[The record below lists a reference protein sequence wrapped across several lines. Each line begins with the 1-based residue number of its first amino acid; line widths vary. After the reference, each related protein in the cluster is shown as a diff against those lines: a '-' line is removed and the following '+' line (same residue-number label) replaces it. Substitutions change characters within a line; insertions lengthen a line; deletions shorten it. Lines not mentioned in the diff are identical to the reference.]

1 MSHSDSQ
8 ATHTMADD
16 AAKQR
21 EEAATKAAA
30 TAKRKKLF
38 SIFGGVVAIV
48 GIGYGAYWYLVGSRY
63 VETDNAYTATEIS
76 VVTPAINGIVADVKV
91 VDTQAVKKGDVLV
104 AIDDA
109 DARLA
114 LAQAEADLDR
124 TERRVKGFFA
134 NDAGLAAQVL
144 AREAEQKRAAAQLLS
159 AQADVKRAEI
169 DLQRRE
175 ALSKSGSVSGEEL
188 SNARTAMLNAQANLK
203 AAEAGEVQSRA
214 NTKATIGAQKASTV
228 LTADTTVD
236 NNPEVVLARAKR
248 DQAKLDLERTVL
260 RAPVDGVV
268 ARRQVQVGQRVQT
281 GANLLSVVPL
291 QQMHVDA
298 NFKEGQL
305 TKVKIGQPVT
315 MTADIYGNSVEYH
328 GVVTGLSGGTGSAF
342 AVIPAQN
349 ATGNWIKVVQRL
361 PVRVSIDPKELAQ
374 RPLSVGLSMMVE
386 IDTRGQIQ
394 AGDAQQPQQKTAQN
408 GDAKA
413 AAL

>member
-1 MSHSDSQ
+1 MSHSDPQ

-16 AAKQR
+16 AKQR
-21 EEAATKAAA
+21 NEAAAAA
-30 TAKRKKLF
+30 AAAQKRKKLF

-48 GIGYGAYWYLVGSRY
+48 GIGYGAYWYLIGSRY
-63 VETDNAYTATEIS
+63 VETDNAYTATE
-76 VVTPAINGIVADVKV
+76 VATVTPAVNGIVADVKV
-91 VDTQAVKKGDVLV
+91 VDTQSVKKGDVLV
-104 AIDDA
+104 RIDDA

-114 LAQAEADLDR
+114 VMQAAADLDR
-124 TERRVKGFFA
+124 TERKVKGFFA

-144 AREAEQKRAAAQLLS
+144 AREAEQKRAGAQLLS
-159 AQADVKRAEI
+159 AQADLKRAEI

-175 ALSKSGSVSGEEL
+175 ALAKSGSVSGEEL
-188 SNARTAMLNAQANLK
+188 SNARTALLNAQASLK
-203 AAEAGEVQSRA
+203 AAEANEVQSRA
-214 NTKATIGAQKASTV
+214 NIKATLGAQKASTV

-236 NNPEVVLARAKR
+236 DNPEVLLARAKLE
-248 DQAKLDLERTVL
+248 QAKLDLERTVL
-260 RAPVDGVV
+260 RAPVDGVI

-281 GANLLSVVPL
+281 GASLLSVVPM
-291 QQMHVDA
+291 QEMHVDA

-315 MTADIYGNSVEYH
+315 MKADLYGGSVEYH
-328 GVVTGLSGGTGSAF
+328 GVVSGLSGGTGSAF

-361 PVRVSIDPKELAQ
+361 PVRITLDPKELAQ
-374 RPLSVGLSMMVE
+374 RPLSVGLSMVVE

-394 AGDAQQPQQKTAQN
+394 AGDTPQQKTAQN
-408 GDAKA
+408 RDAKA

>member
-16 AAKQR
+16 AANQAAKQR
-21 EEAATKAAA
+21 EEAAAKAAM
-30 TAKRKKLF
+30 AKRKKLF
-38 SIFGGVVAIV
+38 SIFGGVLAIA
-48 GIGYGAYWYLVGSRY
+48 GIGYGTWWYLIGSRY

-76 VVTPAINGIVADVKV
+76 VVTPAINGIVAAVKV

-109 DARLA
+109 DAKLA

-159 AQADVKRAEI
+159 AQADLKRAEI

-175 ALSKSGSVSGEEL
+175 ALAKSGSVSGEEL
-188 SNARTAMLNAQANLK
+188 SNARTAMLTAQASLK
-203 AAEAGEVQSRA
+203 AAEANEVQSRA
-214 NTKATIGAQKASTV
+214 NTKATLGAQKASTV

-236 NNPEVVLARAKR
+236 NNPEVLLARAKR
-248 DQAKLDLERTVL
+248 DQARLDLERTVL
-260 RAPVDGVV
+260 RAPVDGVI

-305 TKVKIGQPVT
+305 TQVRIGQPVT
-315 MTADIYGNSVEYH
+315 MKADLYGGSVEYH
-328 GVVTGLSGGTGSAF
+328 GVVTGMAGGTGSAF

-361 PVRVSIDPKELAQ
+361 PVRISIDPKELAQ
-374 RPLSVGLSMMVE
+374 RPLSVGLSMVVE
-386 IDTRGQIQ
+386 VDTRGQIR
-394 AGDAQQPQQKTAQN
+394 AGDAQAKTAQN
-408 GDAKA
+408 ADGKP

>member
-1 MSHSDSQ
+1 MSQNESPISNN
-8 ATHTMADD
+8 AAAD
-16 AAKQR
+16 AATD
-21 EEAATKAAA
+21 AANGQ
-30 TAKRKKLF
+30 KRKKLF
-38 SIFGGVVAIV
+38 TILGGVLVIA
-48 GIGYGAYWYLVGSRY
+48 GIGYGAYWYLIGSRY

-76 VVTPAINGIVADVKV
+76 VLTPAINGIVAEVKV

-104 AIDDA
+104 TIDDS

-114 LAQAEADLDR
+114 LLQAEADLNR
-124 TERRVKGFFA
+124 TERRVQGFFA

-159 AQADVKRAEI
+159 AQADLKRAEI

-175 ALSKSGSVSGEEL
+175 ALAKSGSVSGEEL
-188 SNARTAMLNAQANLK
+188 SNARTALLTAQANQK
-203 AAEAGEVQSRA
+203 AAEASEIQSRA
-214 NTKATIGAQKASTV
+214 NTRATLGAQKASTV
-228 LTADTTVD
+228 LTADTTVE
-236 NNPEVVLARAKR
+236 NNPEVLLARAKR

-281 GANLLSVVPL
+281 GASLLSLVPL

-305 TKVKIGQPVT
+305 TKVRIGMPVT
-315 MTADIYGNSVEYH
+315 MKADLYGGSVEYH
-328 GVVTGLSGGTGSAF
+328 GVVTGMSGGTGSAF

-361 PVRVSIDPKELAQ
+361 PVRISIDPKELAQ

-386 IDTRGQIQ
+386 IDTRGQMQ
-394 AGDAQQPQQKTAQN
+394 AGDVQPRTASNEQAS
-408 GDAKA
+408 AKA
-413 AAL
+413 L

>member
-1 MSHSDSQ
+1 MSHSDNQ

-21 EEAATKAAA
+21 EEAAARAAA

-38 SIFGGVVAIV
+38 SIFGGVVAVV
-48 GIGYGAYWYLVGSRY
+48 GIGYGAYWYLIGSRY

-109 DARLA
+109 DAKLA

-188 SNARTAMLNAQANLK
+188 SNARTAMLTAQANLK
-203 AAEAGEVQSRA
+203 AAEASEVQSRA

-236 NNPEVVLARAKR
+236 NNPEVALARAKR

-260 RAPVDGVV
+260 RAPLDGVV

-315 MTADIYGNSVEYH
+315 MKADIYGGSVEYH

-361 PVRVSIDPKELAQ
+361 PVRVSIDPQELAQ
-374 RPLSVGLSMMVE
+374 RPLSVGLSMLVE

-394 AGDAQQPQQKTAQN
+394 AGDTPQQKSAQN

-413 AAL
+413 ASL

>member
-21 EEAATKAAA
+21 AEAAADAAA
-30 TAKRKKLF
+30 KQKRKKLF
-38 SIFGGVVAIV
+38 SIFGGAVVIA
-48 GIGYGAYWYLVGSRY
+48 GIGYGAYWYLIGSRY

-76 VVTPAINGIVADVKV
+76 VVTPAINGIVASVNV

-109 DARLA
+109 DAKLA

-159 AQADVKRAEI
+159 AQADLKRAEI

-188 SNARTAMLNAQANLK
+188 SNARTALLNAQANLK

-214 NTKATIGAQKASTV
+214 NVKATLGAQKASTV

-268 ARRQVQVGQRVQT
+268 ARRQVQAGQRVQT

-305 TKVKIGQPVT
+305 TKVRIGQPVT
-315 MTADIYGNSVEYH
+315 MKADLYGGSVEYH
-328 GVVTGLSGGTGSAF
+328 GVVAGLSGGTGSAF

-361 PVRVSIDPKELAQ
+361 PVRISIDPKELAQ

-394 AGDAQQPQQKTAQN
+394 AGDALPKAAQN
-408 GDAKA
+408 GTDKA

>member
-1 MSHSDSQ
+1 MSTNESQ
-8 ATHTMADD
+8 VSNNAAAD
-16 AAKQR
+16 AATD
-21 EEAATKAAA
+21 AANGQ
-30 TAKRKKLF
+30 KRKKLF
-38 SIFGGVVAIV
+38 TILGGALVIA
-48 GIGYGAYWYLVGSRY
+48 GIGYGAYWYLIGSRY

-76 VVTPAINGIVADVKV
+76 VLTPAINGIVADVKV
-91 VDTQAVKKGDVLV
+91 VDTQPVKKGDILV
-104 AIDDA
+104 IIDDS

-114 LAQAEADLDR
+114 LLQAEADLNR
-124 TERRVKGFFA
+124 TERRVQGFFA

-159 AQADVKRAEI
+159 AQADLKRAEI

-175 ALSKSGSVSGEEL
+175 ALAKSGSVSGEEL
-188 SNARTAMLNAQANLK
+188 SNARTALLTAQANQK
-203 AAEAGEVQSRA
+203 AAEASEVQSRA
-214 NTKATIGAQKASTV
+214 NTRATLGAQKASTV

-236 NNPEVVLARAKR
+236 NNPEVLLARAKR
-248 DQAKLDLERTVL
+248 DQAQLDLTRTVL

-281 GANLLSVVPL
+281 GASLLSLVPL

-305 TKVKIGQPVT
+305 TKVRIGMPVT
-315 MTADIYGNSVEYH
+315 MKADLYGGSVEYH
-328 GVVTGLSGGTGSAF
+328 GVVTGMSGGTGSAF

-361 PVRVSIDPKELAQ
+361 PVRISIDARELAQ
-374 RPLSVGLSMMVE
+374 RPLSVGLSMDVA
-386 IDTRGQIQ
+386 IDTRGQMQ
-394 AGDAQQPQQKTAQN
+394 AGDVQPRTARNEQ
-408 GDAKA
+408 ARS

>member
-1 MSHSDSQ
+1 MSHSDPQ

-16 AAKQR
+16 AKQR
-21 EEAATKAAA
+21 TEAAAA
-30 TAKRKKLF
+30 TAAAQKRKKLF

-63 VETDNAYTATEIS
+63 VETDNAYTATE
-76 VVTPAINGIVADVKV
+76 VATVTPAINGIVADVKV
-91 VDTQAVKKGDVLV
+91 VDTQSVKKGDVLV
-104 AIDDA
+104 RIDDA

-114 LAQAEADLDR
+114 VAQAAADLDR
-124 TERRVKGFFA
+124 TERKVKGFFA

-144 AREAEQKRAAAQLLS
+144 AREAEQKRASAQLLS
-159 AQADVKRAEI
+159 AQADLKRAEI

-175 ALSKSGSVSGEEL
+175 ALAKSGSVSGEEL
-188 SNARTAMLNAQANLK
+188 SNARTALLNAQASLK
-203 AAEAGEVQSRA
+203 AAEANEVQSRA
-214 NTKATIGAQKASTV
+214 NIKATLGAQKASTV

-236 NNPEVVLARAKR
+236 DNPEVLLARAKLE
-248 DQAKLDLERTVL
+248 QAKLDLERTVL
-260 RAPVDGVV
+260 RAPVDGVI

-281 GANLLSVVPL
+281 GASLLSVVPM
-291 QQMHVDA
+291 QEMHVDA

-315 MTADIYGNSVEYH
+315 MKADLYGGSVEYH
-328 GVVTGLSGGTGSAF
+328 GVVSGLSGGTGSAF

-361 PVRVSIDPKELAQ
+361 PVRISLDPKELAQ
-374 RPLSVGLSMMVE
+374 RPLSVGLSMVVE

-394 AGDAQQPQQKTAQN
+394 AGDTAQQKTAQSR
-408 GDAKA
+408 DAKA

>member
-8 ATHTMADD
+8 VTHTMADD

-21 EEAATKAAA
+21 AEAAADAAA
-30 TAKRKKLF
+30 RQKRKKLF
-38 SIFGGVVAIV
+38 SIFGGVVAIA
-48 GIGYGAYWYLVGSRY
+48 GIGYGAYWYLIGSRY

-76 VVTPAINGIVADVKV
+76 VVTPAINGIVASVNV

-109 DARLA
+109 DAKLA

-159 AQADVKRAEI
+159 AEADMKRAEI

-188 SNARTAMLNAQANLK
+188 SNARTALLNAQANLK

-214 NTKATIGAQKASTV
+214 NIKATLGAQKASTV

-268 ARRQVQVGQRVQT
+268 ARRQVQAGQRVQT

-305 TKVKIGQPVT
+305 TKVKIGQPVS
-315 MTADIYGNSVEYH
+315 MKADLYGGSVEYH

-361 PVRVSIDPKELAQ
+361 PVRISIDPKELAQ

-394 AGDAQQPQQKTAQN
+394 AGDALPKAAQN
-408 GDAKA
+408 GNDKA

>member
-16 AAKQR
+16 AKLR
-21 EEAATKAAA
+21 EEAAAKAAA

-48 GIGYGAYWYLVGSRY
+48 GIGYGAYWYLIGSRY

-91 VDTQAVKKGDVLV
+91 VDTQSVKKGDVLV

-109 DARLA
+109 DAKLA

-203 AAEAGEVQSRA
+203 AAEASEVQSRA
-214 NTKATIGAQKASTV
+214 NTKATLGAQKASTV

-305 TKVKIGQPVT
+305 TKVQIGQPVT
-315 MTADIYGNSVEYH
+315 MKADIYGGSVEYH

-361 PVRVSIDPKELAQ
+361 PVRISIDPKELAQ
-374 RPLSVGLSMMVE
+374 RPLSVGLSMLVE

-394 AGDAQQPQQKTAQN
+394 AGNTQQQQKTAQN

>member
-8 ATHTMADD
+8 AAQTMAED
-16 AAKQR
+16 AKQR
-21 EEAATKAAA
+21 EEAKQKAAA
-30 TAKRKKLF
+30 SAKRKRLF

-48 GIGYGAYWYLVGSRY
+48 GIGYGAYWYLIGSRY

-109 DARLA
+109 DAKLA

-188 SNARTAMLNAQANLK
+188 SNARTAMLNAQASLK
-203 AAEAGEVQSRA
+203 AAEASEVQSRA

-236 NNPEVVLARAKR
+236 NNPEVLLARAKR

-291 QQMHVDA
+291 QEMHVDA

-305 TKVKIGQPVT
+305 TKVQIGQPVT
-315 MTADIYGNSVEYH
+315 MKADIYGGSVEYH

-361 PVRVSIDPKELAQ
+361 PVRVSIDPKELAE
-374 RPLSVGLSMMVE
+374 RPLSVGLSMVVE

-394 AGDAQQPQQKTAQN
+394 AGDARQKTAQN
-408 GDAKA
+408 GGAKA
-413 AAL
+413 ASL